1 MKKQILLSILASFLC
16 VTILPAQYT
25 SIPDKGFE
33 TWLIEQGIDTEGQL
47 DGRVLTKDIE
57 GVKRLEID
65 DDHPVSDTI
74 YSLKGIEGFKALRF
88 LSVDASKEKG
98 KIKIDSLDLS
108 SNANLSGLYLFNFG
122 LKFLNIS
129 KNENLSDIDL
139 YKLKNKIKSLDLS
152 ACKRLH
158 ELSIVYTLLDSLD
171 LSYGIED
178 ESLIRV
184 YLYDNKLKY
193 LNLNNIQ
200 WFLSDEAWLG
210 AKENPELHCIYIA
223 NSNIKDRERIY
234 IDIDSTAH
242 LVKSE
247 TECDSVTAVRSP
259 VVRGQLYI
267 SPNPTQ
273 VQVDIA
279 LPSYHGYDR
288 LSLYNY
294 RGQKVMT
301 IPVDP
306 HRTDYRI
313 SLRDVPKGLYLL
325 VATGL
330 SGKEK
335 PLTRKLVKF

>member
-16 VTILPAQYT
+16 VAILPAQYT

-33 TWLIEQGIDTEGQL
+33 TWLIEQGIDTEGHL
-47 DGRVLTKDIE
+47 DGRVLTKDIDGIKE
-57 GVKRLEID
+57 LEID

-74 YSLKGIEGFKALRF
+74 YSLMGIEGFKALRF

-108 SNANLSGLYLFNFG
+108 SNTRLSYLYLSNFD
-122 LKFLNIS
+122 LKFLDIS
-129 KNENLSDIDL
+129 KKIFLGKII
-139 YKLKNKIKSLDLS
+139 LKNIKIKSLDLS
-152 ACKRLH
+152 GCKQLQ
-158 ELSIVYTLLDSLD
+158 ELIIQKTLLDSLD
-171 LSYGIED
+171 LSYGIND
-178 ESLIRV
+178 YSL
-184 YLYDNKLKY
+184 LGLNLEENGLKY

-200 WFLSDEAWLG
+200 WVFSRYG
-210 AKENPELHCIYIA
+210 GITVRNNPDLHCIYVA
-223 NSNIKDRERIY
+223 NSNIKEMEQRY
-234 IDIDSTAH
+234 KAIDSTAH

-247 TECDSVTAVRSP
+247 AECDSVTAVRLP
-259 VVRGQLYI
+259 EIREEMHI

-273 VQVDIA
+273 EQVDVT
-279 LPSYHGYDR
+279 LPSRGSGYDR
-288 LSLYNY
+288 LSLYDY
-294 RGQKVMT
+294 RGHRVMT

-313 SLRDVPKGLYLL
+313 SLRDVPEGLYLL

-335 PLTRKLVKF
+335 TLARKLVKY